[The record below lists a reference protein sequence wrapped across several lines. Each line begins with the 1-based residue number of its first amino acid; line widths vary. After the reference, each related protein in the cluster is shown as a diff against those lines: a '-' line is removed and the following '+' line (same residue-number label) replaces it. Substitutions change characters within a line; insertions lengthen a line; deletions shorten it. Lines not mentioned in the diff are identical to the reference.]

1 MRSVTK
7 RSQSQ
12 IMRSRGIG
20 AFVGTLIGGGWMA
33 YGLLWFPDIVRFFVG
48 LVGLVAVVILMA
60 ASRRLVASARNLPAS
75 NAAAQSTNRR
85 VWTLFWI
92 NFVVEIALL
101 NVAIALL
108 ADPAMHVYWIPAI
121 SLVVGL
127 HFLPMARF
135 FSVPSYWVCGAVMIG
150 VAGTTTLVLRSDVA
164 SPELYAAAEALINA
178 VILWSTAAWG
188 IRTARSTQP
197 FT

>member
-7 RSQSQ
+7 RSPSQ

-20 AFVGTLIGGGWMA
+20 ALVGTLIGGGWMA
-33 YGLLWFPDIVRFFVG
+33 YGLLWFPDIVRVFVG
-48 LVGLVAVVILMA
+48 LVGLVAVVILMV
-60 ASRRLVASARNLPAS
+60 ASRRLVACARNMPAP

-108 ADPAMHVYWIPAI
+108 ASPALHVYWIPAI
-121 SLVVGL
+121 SFVVGL

-135 FSVPSYWVCGAVMIG
+135 FSVPSYFVCGAVMIG
-150 VAGTTTLVLRSDVA
+150 VAGTIALVLRSGVA
-164 SPELYAAAEALINA
+164 SPELYAAGEALVNA
-178 VILWSTAAWG
+178 AILWSTVAWG
-188 IRTARSTQP
+188 ISNARSTQCP
-197 FT
+197 T